1 MVEISTAFA
10 LLYTHGNELQKPVF
24 SPTEKQLASWLK
36 LAERAMLELSLSIAG
51 LVFMVSK

>member
-1 MVEISTAFA
+1 LKI
-10 LLYTHGNELQKPVF
+10 QKPVF